1 MKFLLMG
8 RSMEGLPILGK
19 PVLELFARPVPFRQ
33 NILELP

>member
-8 RSMEGLPILGK
+8 GSMEGLPALRK
-19 PVLELFARPVPFRQ
+19 PVLELMDAPEPFRQ